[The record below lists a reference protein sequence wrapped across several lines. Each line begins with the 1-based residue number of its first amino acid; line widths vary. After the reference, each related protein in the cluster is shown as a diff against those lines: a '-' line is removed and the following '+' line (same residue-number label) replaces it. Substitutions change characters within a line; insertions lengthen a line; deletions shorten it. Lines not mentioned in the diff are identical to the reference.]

1 MKSLDR
7 LYFEKQLWSEGFQ
20 RVMGLDEVGR
30 GCLAGPVV
38 AAGVI
43 FKPNIKIAGIT
54 DSKKLPE
61 KKRMDLSDQIKSK
74 AEFWIIKEGTISLIN
89 ELNIC
94 SETHWNTQKNKEIH
108 GKPTEEM
115 WLPTFQYEK
124 ITHKCMRLSLN
135 NILFQIC
142 YCVKI
147 LGYSV

>member
-61 KKRMDLSDQIKSK
+61 KK
-74 AEFWIIKEGTISLIN
+74 
-89 ELNIC
+89 
-94 SETHWNTQKNKEIH
+94 KNGFIGSNKVKGRI
-108 GKPTEEM
+108 
-115 WLPTFQYEK
+115 LD
-124 ITHKCMRLSLN
+124 HKRRYYFSN
-135 NILFQIC
+135 
-142 YCVKI
+142 
-147 LGYSV
+147 